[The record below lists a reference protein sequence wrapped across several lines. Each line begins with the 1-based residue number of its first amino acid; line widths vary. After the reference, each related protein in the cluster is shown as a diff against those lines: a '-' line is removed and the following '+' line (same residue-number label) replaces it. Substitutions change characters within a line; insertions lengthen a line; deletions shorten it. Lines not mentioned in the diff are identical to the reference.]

1 MDKLVLV
8 HFSDIHIG
16 STLLGTVRYKPLE
29 ARNGHSILLC
39 QHLQNS
45 FSRGRRDSVPN
56 DFELG
61 NDERLHFVL
70 SGDLT
75 RVGSRNDFHLAFQWL
90 HSQWTLPG
98 PTQPPRQVG
107 LTLPA
112 NDLHSVPG
120 NHDQW
125 EGHSP
130 SLWQGISP
138 PAYNPRLA
146 PTWFKATPWHVA
158 IPSPKKEF
166 VLDLFGVDSNSGLAG
181 EGGNFFAEGAISD
194 AQFKVLGAML
204 KESRKAETADRIPRL
219 RAIVCHHSF
228 HQVGATACLRTFDR
242 PADSA
247 GPCPRRGGDPHRTH
261 AQGCARSVSH
271 QRSSSVLGATRC
283 VRSAKR
289 RAKRAARILGASTGD
304 RCGST
309 DVEGAPIPI
318 GRQQARFLPRDC
330 PSRHPLTGHCERLR
344 VCGQVRPEKCECFG
358 IRAALL
364 RAVDARLSIA
374 QRSMKHFRD
383 LLTRLIGRE
392 GHILD

>member
-75 RVGSRNDFHLAFQWL
+75 RVGSRNDFHLAYQWL
-90 HSQWTLPG
+90 HRQWTLPG
-98 PTQPPRQVG
+98 PTQPPRHVG

-112 NDLHSVPG
+112 DDLHTVPG

-125 EGHSP
+125 DGHSP
-130 SLWQGISP
+130 SLQQGISP
-138 PAYNPRLA
+138 PAYNPHLA

-158 IPSPKKEF
+158 IPSPKKAF

-204 KESRKAETADRIPRL
+204 KNSRKAETADGIPRL

-228 HQVGATACLRTFDR
+228 HQVGATACLRTPSIDR
-242 PADSA
+242 LTQLA
-247 GPCPRRGGDPHRTH
+247 H
-261 AQGCARSVSH
+261 AYDV
-271 QRSSSVLGATRC
+271 
-283 VRSAKR
+283 
-289 RAKRAARILGASTGD
+289 AAI
-304 RCGST
+304 
-309 DVEGAPIPI
+309 
-318 GRQQARFLPRDC
+318 
-330 PSRHPLTGHCERLR
+330 LTGHMHKVAHDRYPTNAH
-344 VCGQVRPEKCECFG
+344 QVFWEL
-358 IRAALL
+358 RAAS
-364 RAVDARLSIA
+364 AVQNGEQKGLHGFSAHELAIEA
-374 QRSMKHFRD
+374 
-383 LLTRLIGRE
+383 GRPTWKAHQYE
-392 GHILD
+392 LAANKRRFSRVTVHHDIR